1 MLPWYGELLVRVCL
15 ICTQV
20 LHPLTGLLKGK
31 AKNITMTSEAEE
43 SFTTLKQHLPNTT
56 TLSHFSISTEA

>member
-20 LHPLTGLLKGK
+20 LHPLTDLLKGN
-31 AKNITMTSEAEE
+31 AKQFTMTSEAKE

>member
-20 LHPLTGLLKGK
+20 LHPLTDLLKGN
-31 AKNITMTSEAEE
+31 AKHFTMTPEAEG

-56 TLSHFSISTEA
+56 NLSHFSISTEA